1 MRTFK
6 VTGTLEVAGKVLG
19 DSLTEADLGMA
30 NVDAL
35 IEGGHIVE
43 IKSKPAKADSPQEQ
57 EI

>member
-6 VTGTLEVAGKVLG
+6 VTGALEVAGKVLG

>member
-6 VTGTLEVAGKVLG
+6 VVGVCEVAGKVLG
-19 DSLTEADLGMA
+19 ESLTGADLGAA

-43 IKSKPAKADSPQEQ
+43 EKSKPAKADSPQEQ
-57 EI
+57 NT